1 MLCRVAAAPFVVE
14 VCLAFGHVLV
24 SSSWVRIWN
33 WHDLRSERR
42 QLVLHVSQ
50 LHSDV
55 GSVYSGFDYGIVGF
69 AFEMDDHSD
78 VVVDPVRTG
87 W

>member
-14 VCLAFGHVLV
+14 VCLAFGYVLV
-24 SSSWVRIWN
+24 SSFWVRIWN

-42 QLVLHVSQ
+42 QLVLHVSK

-55 GSVYSGFDYGIVGF
+55 GSVYSGFDSGVVGF
-69 AFEMDDHSD
+69 AFEMDDHS
-78 VVVDPVRTG
+78 VVVVAPVRTG

>member
-1 MLCRVAAAPFVVE
+1 VLCRVAAAPFAVE
-14 VCLAFGHVLV
+14 VYLAFGYVLV
-24 SSSWVRIWN
+24 SSFWVRIWN

-42 QLVLHVSQ
+42 QLVLHVSK

-55 GSVYSGFDYGIVGF
+55 GSVYSGF
-69 AFEMDDHSD
+69 EMDDRS
-78 VVVDPVRTG
+78 VVVVAPVRTG